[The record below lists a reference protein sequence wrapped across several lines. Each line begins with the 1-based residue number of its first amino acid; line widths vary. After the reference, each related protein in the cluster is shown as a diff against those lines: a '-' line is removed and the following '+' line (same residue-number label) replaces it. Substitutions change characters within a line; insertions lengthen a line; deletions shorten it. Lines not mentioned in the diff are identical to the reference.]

1 MGFSALS
8 YTEGAP
14 YLLALPEGVL
24 AAVAAVGSYLYS
36 DRRITFW
43 KEGGVLYFR
52 GGVAIYVVY
61 LVALA
66 ARLALDSLFLGPAAF
81 DAGTTVALSGAPLL
95 STMATDLLLTFGVGL
110 LLGRAV
116 RLAKRYAKIAAG
128 VEIPASQ
135 LPAQK

>member
-1 MGFSALS
+1 
-8 YTEGAP
+8 
-14 YLLALPEGVL
+14 
-24 AAVAAVGSYLYS
+24 
-36 DRRITFW
+36 
-43 KEGGVLYFR
+43 FR